1 MSLRFRRSM
10 KIAPGIRLNFNKNSI
25 GISAGVPGA
34 RASVNSKGDIYT
46 SAGIPGTGL
55 YSVERSSARQRSGA
69 SGTRTRKPKEPTQ
82 FELEEQLSD
91 LPPGQPGIFA
101 KKDEREFYFFIR
113 RIYDHT
119 GHQES
124 PEEIITIGNEVIAQ
138 FPTLELP
145 IKAMQ
150 FLHGVTDTT
159 TVERAVQIGDEIWPK
174 RAELFS
180 HKLVAK
186 YFTGLTPQVPI
197 TAGITSIRHYDHDC
211 FAFTYAEM
219 LQNGGRLE
227 EALAVVEEANPSQ
240 MAAISIADIELA
252 MKRYDDVLQTTDDIE
267 NIDDATAMLLI
278 FRAIAFREKKL
289 FDASLETLKLA
300 LAKKDRSEEVIN
312 RALWERHLS
321 NLADGKKAAAIKDLQ
336 KILTNESTYEGV
348 QEALDK
354 LQKAGEK

>member
-10 KIAPGIRLNFNKNSI
+10 KIAPGIRLNFNKDSI

-34 RASVNSKGDIYT
+34 RVSMNSKGDIYT
-46 SAGIPGTGL
+46 SAGLPGSGI
-55 YSVERSSARQRSGA
+55 SMVERSTAKQRAGL

-91 LPPGQPGIFA
+91 LPPGQPGLFA

-113 RIYDHT
+113 RIYEHT
-119 GHQES
+119 GHQET
-124 PEEIITIGNEVIAQ
+124 PDEIFTIGDEVIAN

-150 FLHGVTDTT
+150 FLHGVTNIK
-159 TVERAVQIGDEIWPK
+159 TVDRAMKLGDQLWPK
-174 RAELFS
+174 RQELFS
-180 HKLVAK
+180 HKLVSK

-211 FAFTYAEM
+211 FAFTYAEI
-219 LQNGGRLE
+219 LQNQGRLK
-227 EALAVVEEANPSQ
+227 EALAVVEEANPTQ
-240 MAAISIADIELA
+240 MAAISLADIELA
-252 MKRYDDVLQTTDDIE
+252 MKSYDDVLETTDEIE

-289 FDASLETLKLA
+289 FDASRDTLKLA

-312 RALWERHLS
+312 RALWERHLC
-321 NLADGKKAAAIKDLQ
+321 NLADGKKPAAIKDLQ
-336 KILTNESTYEGV
+336 KILTNESSYEGV

-354 LQKAGEK
+354 LQPQGEQ